1 MTRTKKTCMGILL
14 AVNHI
19 PARDTITG
27 ARIDVLRQG
36 SRTVE
41 VERRVYFVSEV
52 AEILGVSR
60 QTVLKYIKSGIVPG
74 LRVGGRYLIMKDE
87 FESFLRSGGREEVLA
102 GEVPVED
109 SIEPTSP

>member
-1 MTRTKKTCMGILL
+1 MKKTCMGILL
-14 AVNHI
+14 AEKPNSE
-19 PARDTITG
+19 RDIITE
-27 ARIDVLRQG
+27 ALKYVLRQG
-36 SRTVE
+36 SRTVD

-87 FESFLRSGGREEVLA
+87 FETFLRSGGGEATFTEEA
-102 GEVPVED
+102 DVED
-109 SIEPTSP
+109 STRPITQ

>member
-1 MTRTKKTCMGILL
+1 
-14 AVNHI
+14 V
-19 PARDTITG
+19 D
-27 ARIDVLRQG
+27 
-36 SRTVE
+36 

-87 FESFLRSGGREEVLA
+87 FEAFLRSGGGENAIAEEIPA
-102 GEVPVED
+102 ENI
-109 SIEPTSP
+109 IEPISL